1 MLSPGEHQKNINS
14 AYAGCYMDLS
24 ILLMENGGYWEI
36 DKDDTKYIVMRDW
49 FGSPII
55 HKLKFENGII
65 YFKSA
70 LYGSPKQ
77 PLVYTEN
84 SPWMEL
90 RAKDSFVIF
99 DALYDKLVGEEQ
111 A

>member
-1 MLSPGEHQKNINS
+1 MLNPGEHQKNIDS
-14 AYAGCYMDLS
+14 VYAGCYMDLS

-36 DKDDTKYIVMRDW
+36 GENDTKYIVMKDW

-55 HKLKFENGII
+55 RKLKLENGVI

-70 LYGSPKQ
+70 MYGSPKQ
-77 PLVYTEN
+77 PLVYTEG
-84 SPWMEL
+84 SPWREL

-99 DALYDKLVGEEQ
+99 DALYDKLINK
-111 A
+111 